1 MHENKCSPNTDSF
14 FADLIP
20 FFLLKTIFN
29 FIFDEKVISNTWEN
43 AMYTYWKT
51 PTSAFGLRLGPMLL
65 ETRRR
70 RPSASVWIPSVLRCS
85 APGVAVGDPWRGFTY
100 KLVFLRGNVCQGVCF
115 TQRAVFTQDFFPSSY
130 GSRDNRKKLKTETF
144 STISRPKTGRDVH
157 FVTHFEAINVITKTF
172 SLNAH
177 CYNVEKAIKNSWQ
190 LGYF

>member
-1 MHENKCSPNTDSF
+1 MSSKIAKRTRFSISSSF
-14 FADLIP
+14 SWGHGQVYPIHAWKGVFSKYWLFFCWP
-20 FFLLKTIFN
+20 YSFFLLKTIFN

-51 PTSAFGLRLGPMLL
+51 PTSAFGLRLGPMWL

-130 GSRDNRKKLKTETF
+130 GSRDNRKKLKTGTF
-144 STISRPKTGRDVH
+144 LTISRPNTR
-157 FVTHFEAINVITKTF
+157 
-172 SLNAH
+172 
-177 CYNVEKAIKNSWQ
+177 
-190 LGYF
+190 